1 MAKVELKIN
10 KGIPQYM
17 CDLCSHC
24 DSLLGQSLCSDKHRG
39 CCWYSPKF
47 TLYEIHKMVKSEEG
61 LQLLNRIRNM
71 DNIEIYNYYI
81 VVKSNFDKESYENFI
96 KYHSDILESKN
107 VEDKTMFFK
116 SCRFV
121 EEGVGCT
128 ISAEYRNHV
137 CNLFICDEIIEE
149 LKKNEAF
156 RAYLDERNNYVRWI
170 TWENDSLQSMLAHQN
185 LNLINNFNEIVDIF
199 KEIPLDN
206 YEFTKLD
213 TVNI

>member
-1 MAKVELKIN
+1 
-10 KGIPQYM
+10 
-17 CDLCSHC
+17 
-24 DSLLGQSLCSDKHRG
+24 
-39 CCWYSPKF
+39 
-47 TLYEIHKMVKSEEG
+47 
-61 LQLLNRIRNM
+61 M

-156 RAYLDERNNYVRWI
+156 KAYLDERNNYVRWI

-206 YEFTKLD
+206 YEFTKLE
-213 TVNI
+213 TVNM